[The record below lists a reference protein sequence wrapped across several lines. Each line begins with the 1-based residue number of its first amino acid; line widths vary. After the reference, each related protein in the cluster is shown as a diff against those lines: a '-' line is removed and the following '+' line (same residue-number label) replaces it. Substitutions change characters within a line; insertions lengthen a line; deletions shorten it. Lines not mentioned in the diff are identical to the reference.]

1 MRIFGGDKLFSMFNS
16 PFFAS
21 LPEDEPLIQS
31 KTLTKRITAIQKQV
45 EGRHF
50 DMRKHVLEYDDVM
63 NQHRLIIYGRRQKM
77 LEDFAKTDNTDSD
90 IDLFVEKIFRDEA
103 ERIVMRH
110 QDAEQK
116 IDIEKLSLSISEILK
131 EEVTLR
137 EIDFDGL

>member
-50 DMRKHVLEYDDVM
+50 DTRKHVLEYDDVM
-63 NQHRLIIYGRRQKM
+63 NQHRLIIY
-77 LEDFAKTDNTDSD
+77 
-90 IDLFVEKIFRDEA
+90 
-103 ERIVMRH
+103 
-110 QDAEQK
+110 
-116 IDIEKLSLSISEILK
+116 
-131 EEVTLR
+131 
-137 EIDFDGL
+137 